1 MTSTEIIG
9 AVAATLT
16 TIAFVPQAHKVLVY
30 RDTHSLS
37 VGMYLIFTAGVVLW
51 GVYGFLRDDW
61 VIIAA
66 NAVTGVLCL
75 AILAMK
81 LHNDGFRRVS
91 R

>member
-30 RDTHSLS
+30 RDTRSLS
-37 VGMYLIFTAGVVLW
+37 VGMYLIFTAGVALW
-51 GVYGFLRDDW
+51 GVYGFLRADR
-61 VIIAA
+61 VIIVA
-66 NAVTGVLCL
+66 NAITGVLCL
-75 AILAMK
+75 AILVMK
-81 LHNDGFRRVS
+81 LRNDGFRGVS

>member
-30 RDTHSLS
+30 KDTHALSLE
-37 VGMYLIFTAGVVLW
+37 MYLIFTTGVVLW
-51 GVYGFLRDDW
+51 GVYGYLRNDW

-66 NAVTGVLCL
+66 NAITALLCM

-81 LHNDGFRRVS
+81 LHNDVFRRVS